1 MKNKKLC
8 LSIILLIFTMLFAFS
23 GCDNTVYDIPEED
36 KIVVNIQLD
45 LDEDIGLLI
54 TDWNINGQTGTS
66 GVINA
71 DKSKIIRDSNET
83 WEFDRFILNKEADT
97 YELKLKF
104 TIVTEYF
111 EPNYEFDYPEEY
123 TIPTNE
129 ISFTAEFGKTYSV
142 IISGGQ
148 QNGYNAVLKT
158 QQ

>member
-66 GVINA
+66 GVSNA

-83 WEFDRFILNKEADT
+83 WEFDRFILNKEADS